1 MQPNNP
7 TPSSFDS
14 NGPSLPS
21 NITPPGAPGGVP
33 PKVNYAGAPT
43 MPTPKSADKKRLI
56 VLGLIIV
63 VAVAILLYVLVKS
76 TGNKSTPPATTTTS
90 DQSQGPQPATA
101 LGIEQASNAI
111 SQDISSLHDDV
122 DFPPNAL
129 KDASLGL

>member
-1 MQPNNP
+1 
-7 TPSSFDS
+7 
-14 NGPSLPS
+14 
-21 NITPPGAPGGVP
+21 
-33 PKVNYAGAPT
+33 